1 MTQTLETLYSLFTGH
16 APESVEALPGA
27 GSNRSYYR
35 LKGTP
40 TLIGGMRYFTRRKRG
55 LHLPVASFSGTAFTR
70 TDGACRFHDR
80 LCYLQDDLGTD
91 SLFQPYRTRK
101 RNRRV

>member
-1 MTQTLETLYSLFTGH
+1 MIQTLETLYSQFTGH

-40 TLIGGMRYFTRRKRG
+40 TLIGVCGTSREENEAFIYLSRHFQAQ
-55 LHLPVASFSGTAFTR
+55 HLPVPAVHAVSN
-70 TDGACRFHDR
+70 DG

-91 SLFQPYRTRK
+91 S
-101 RNRRV
+101 V